1 MWKSGTGDER
11 AMILRV
17 NRHAYTRRVRINFN
31 AGQFAIQ
38 IRFDPRW
45 IILAGQRPIKS
56 DFQMNP
62 EGWNWTFNLS
72 VGFVQVAPV
81 IAIFIKSNLSSNRQF
96 TVKRYGNIESQRIN
110 LVYWNI
116 MESFMLEALKLARA
130 CSVDNFLP
138 DSSSLILSSLI
149 RRARNGKFA
158 IEITY
163 VFRECKDRAVKR
175 TRMKR

>member
-138 DSSSLILSSLI
+138 DSSSLIFKLF
-149 RRARNGKFA
+149 N
-158 IEITY
+158 
-163 VFRECKDRAVKR
+163 
-175 TRMKR
+175 